1 MGLDEPGVRGRRAKP
16 PRCDSG
22 MRCKVSEAAACWSNL
37 RRTNVRGS
45 SRTSAYTRRSHVA
58 HFSSTKAQ
66 DSSEPQFESLMKH
79 CNQRVYR
86 LALRITRNHHDAEDA
101 RQETFLKAYRHLDQ
115 FEGRSRFTTWISRI
129 AINEGLMNL
138 RKRNDSRRVPLD
150 EMPEM
155 VTETETPFPIR
166 GRTEDP
172 EQSYVRRQLRGV
184 LEAAVASLRPL
195 YREVFVL
202 RAVDELSTAE
212 TATAL
217 GLTVSTVK
225 TRLRRARMELRAYLE
240 SYGTMGENMGALG
253 SSEVS
258 HAA

>member
-1 MGLDEPGVRGRRAKP
+1 MLVEFPKYKSARLCDAQRP
-16 PRCDSG
+16 PAARSAAGILGSGCETMARVEFDSL
-22 MRCKVSEAAACWSNL
+22 V
-37 RRTNVRGS
+37 
-45 SRTSAYTRRSHVA
+45 
-58 HFSSTKAQ
+58 
-66 DSSEPQFESLMKH
+66 KH

-86 LALRITRNHHDAEDA
+86 LALRVTRNHQDAEDA

-150 EMPEM
+150 EIADSAVESDTLLQMRRPAENPE
-155 VTETETPFPIR
+155 TSFT
-166 GRTEDP
+166 
-172 EQSYVRRQLRGV
+172 RRQLRGA
-184 LEAAVASLRPL
+184 LNAAIASLRPL

-202 RAVDELSTAE
+202 RTVEELSTSE
-212 TATAL
+212 TAKAL

-240 SYGTMGENMGALG
+240 SCGEIVQNAGALAAAG
-253 SSEVS
+253 GSEVS
-258 HAA
+258 SAA

>member
-1 MGLDEPGVRGRRAKP
+1 MRASRGMSRAA
-16 PRCDSG
+16 G
-22 MRCKVSEAAACWSNL
+22 MERNLATATVWSNL
-37 RRTNVRGS
+37 RRSNVRN
-45 SRTSAYTRRSHVA
+45 APKLHAVTRRRPVA
-58 HFSSTKAQ
+58 RPAITPQQESA
-66 DSSEPQFESLMKH
+66 ENQFEGLVKH

-101 RQETFLKAYRHLDQ
+101 RQETFVKAYRHLDQ

-150 EMPEM
+150 EIPEFGA
-155 VTETETPFPIR
+155 ECETPIPIR
-166 GRTEDP
+166 RKTEDP
-172 EQSYVRRQLRGV
+172 EQAFARGQLRNALDG
-184 LEAAVASLRPL
+184 AIGSLRPL

-212 TATAL
+212 TARTL

-225 TRLRRARMELRAYLE
+225 TRLRRARMELRSYLKAC
-240 SYGTMGENMGALG
+240 GTAVSELGRGA
-253 SSEVS
+253 EVS
-258 HAA
+258 TAA

>member
-1 MGLDEPGVRGRRAKP
+1 M
-16 PRCDSG
+16 
-22 MRCKVSEAAACWSNL
+22 SEAVTCWSNFRNTNLHGSAMPGSL
-37 RRTNVRGS
+37 RRRGRPQGS
-45 SRTSAYTRRSHVA
+45 SAAPASD
-58 HFSSTKAQ
+58 KAGVEF
-66 DSSEPQFESLMKH
+66 DSLVKH

-86 LALRITRNHHDAEDA
+86 LALRVTRNHQDAEDA

-150 EMPEM
+150 EIADSAVESNTLLQIRRPAENPE
-155 VTETETPFPIR
+155 TSFT
-166 GRTEDP
+166 
-172 EQSYVRRQLRGV
+172 RRQLRGA
-184 LEAAVASLRPL
+184 LNAAIASLRPL
-195 YREVFVL
+195 YRDVFVL
-202 RAVDELSTAE
+202 RTVEELSTSE
-212 TATAL
+212 TAKAL

-240 SYGTMGENMGALG
+240 SCGEIVQCAGALAAAG

-258 HAA
+258 SAA